1 MNQIVTRALAQWG
14 MAGAELELIAAREN
28 EVFRVLQGDRS
39 FALRLHRQGYRTYE
53 ELVSELDWMD
63 AASRGGILVPAPVAD
78 RDGKFLHLIDGRQV
92 DVLTWLPGQPL
103 STPG

>member
-63 AASRGGILVPAPVAD
+63 AASRGGILVPAHPPAN
-78 RDGKFLHLIDGRQV
+78 RRGPNASG
-92 DVLTWLPGQPL
+92 
-103 STPG
+103 